1 MHKSDSVWKWGGKE
15 SQDDKIKKSQTNPDT
30 QWYYLLRGKSSIN
43 SLAFIFLGYCSIQWI
58 QPAQEKKNKEQ
69 VNKHRA
75 PSIPRR
81 CCGRMR
87 QRPKAVMLF
96 SKTQYSLFTF
106 QQGPLLSDTHSV
118 VIVLYPPCWE
128 EIIWREQRPIFFF
141 FKWAAV
147 TKQHISHLKQQRWY
161 TNLITYPV
169 IWLRRKGF
177 DTLTIR
183 RSALYAGRRSS
194 GYSIRVQDKSLDWDT

>member
-58 QPAQEKKNKEQ
+58 QPAQEKKLASKQ
-69 VNKHRA
+69 A
-75 PSIPRR
+75 PSSIHSQKMLWKNEAEAKGSDAVLQNTIFTLHLSTGATAIWYTQCCDSVIP
-81 CCGRMR
+81 
-87 QRPKAVMLF
+87 
-96 SKTQYSLFTF
+96 SLLGGNNMERT
-106 QQGPLLSDTHSV
+106 TT
-118 VIVLYPPCWE
+118 Y
-128 EIIWREQRPIFFF
+128 FFF

-194 GYSIRVQDKSLDWDT
+194 GYSIRMQDKSLDWDT